1 MNLKWMGGAGLV
13 AGTAI
18 GATVLAMI
26 FIVAGLSLLQVLI
39 LFSLGWLTMM
49 LSGLM
54 LAEVCISL
62 PVGHSFLS
70 ISEHYWGVFGKW
82 VVTILTAIL
91 MFFLLCAY
99 YQFLGADTSLF
110 LSKFFK
116 VQMPPNYLILSFA
129 ALFVLS
135 LASQHVIL
143 DTINRLLIF
152 LMIFSV
158 GLLFF
163 ASWSFLDPLKVINKE
178 SLKAID
184 MPAFLLVINAFGY
197 HIILPSIR
205 SLLGEHDKKDIYK
218 SIIIGSL
225 IPLALYIIWYLWQTM
240 LMPDMTKED
249 VRSLTTTLKDRAE
262 SIIIARLAIQA
273 PYYGE
278 LANSLMHFSFV
289 LTSLI
294 GISLSFYHLI
304 KDFFIRLHIRDSFNF
319 IIALLVVVPCVVFTI
334 YDEDGYLVVLKR
346 AGLMVLFLNIYLPAI
361 FVLQKRIL
369 HKNHEYKLRY
379 LPTSFIWIYIL
390 LISFGLVYEL
400 YRTGSI

>member
-1 MNLKWMGGAGLV
+1 MGGAGLV

-62 PVGHSFLS
+62 PIGHSFLS

-82 VVTILTAIL
+82 IVTILTAIL

-99 YQFLGADTSLF
+99 YQFLGNDTAIF
-110 LSKFFK
+110 LNKFFK
-116 VQMPPNYLILSFA
+116 VQLSPNHLIFIFSTLFIMSLSSKHF
-129 ALFVLS
+129 
-135 LASQHVIL
+135 IL
-143 DTINRLLIF
+143 DAINRFLIF
-152 LMIFSV
+152 MMVFSV

-163 ASWSFLDPLKVINKE
+163 ASWSLLDPSLVVNKK

-184 MPAFLLVINAFGY
+184 MPSFLLVINAFGY

-205 SLLGEHDKKDIYK
+205 SLLGERDKKDIYK
-218 SIIIGSL
+218 SIVIGSL
-225 IPLALYIIWYLWQTM
+225 IPLALYIVWYVWQTM
-240 LMPDMTKED
+240 LMPVMTEEE
-249 VRSLTTTLKDRAE
+249 VRSWTTTLKDKAE
-262 SIIIARLAIQA
+262 SITMARIAVEA
-273 PYYGE
+273 PYYGD

-304 KDFFIRLHIRDSFNF
+304 KDFFLRLNIKESFNF
-319 IIALLVVVPCVVFTI
+319 MIALLVVVPCVVFTI

-369 HKNHEYKLRY
+369 HKNYEYKVRY
-379 LPTSFIWIYIL
+379 LPTTFIWIYIL
-390 LISFGLVYEL
+390 LISLGLVYEL